1 MISYLPDWQPRLFIE
16 MAKRRYWPF
25 IWGQHDCCL
34 FAADM
39 FQTTT
44 GVDPVPHLRGKYATA
59 LQAKRLLKKVGTPT
73 VESVASEAAVRLGVR
88 EVDTGQAL
96 LGSIGLVR
104 HNDQDMLAVIID
116 ERVAIPG
123 ESQLV
128 FLPRR
133 FLRKAWA
140 V

>member
-1 MISYLPDWQPRLFIE
+1 MISYLTDWQPRLFTE
-16 MAKRRYWPF
+16 LAKRRHWPF

-59 LQAKRLLKKVGTPT
+59 LQAKRLLKAVGTPT
-73 VESVASEAAVRLGVR
+73 VESVADAAAKRLGVK
-88 EVDTGQAL
+88 EVDPAHAS
-96 LGSIGLVR
+96 LGAIGIVK
-104 HNDQDMLAVIID
+104 HNKLTMLALVVD
-116 ERVAIPG
+116 ERVVVPG
-123 ESQLV
+123 DSELV
-128 FLPRR
+128 FLPRS
-133 FLRKAWA
+133 LITQAWA